1 MVGNILRPL
10 AALLL
15 ALTGRAYATD
25 IRWLSPERGLIKGGN
40 TVYVKGVDFKHTG
53 LGPLTCRFHEKE
65 VPAKVVSTTLLQCV
79 APGAPRPADVS
90 VVVLEDGSRQ
100 LSGAELVYQYYE
112 CDSRECFIG
121 DYVPSDLP
129 LLAPGEEP
137 PSVVEDSASQ
147 EAEQLVEIEDEVEG
161 VADKE
166 EDMGGREVSAW
177 AMPAG
182 DAGVNPEWVEAEVPN
197 VVPPIAA
204 GMAHTPEEQ
213 RAPRVPAYMSEQAL
227 EAPEEQMAA
236 VESVKEGA
244 GEGDVS
250 ASVAAQESES
260 EEAEA
265 VMEDEMVW
273 LAGCVAALLLGLGGV
288 YAVLLQTLGLAG
300 NPVGSFLPEVG
311 VKGDGSQ
318 GYQGVKSNTEDTMI
332 ETEGS
337 SATTSSNM
345 ALERSASSRPNHS
358 GVRKQADLKR
368 YSAYDG
374 EDEAVPLS
382 HLCWLLGSDGP
393 ALQKLQSILADVT
406 AGRIKHTEIV
416 HKLQGLDAQRLL
428 HSESV
433 CAKALVHAGLSVLQA
448 EKVSAEIYRNGVGRD
463 TEPDAPCS
471 PTATPARPVMP
482 MSPAS
487 SNLGSPQVASPR
499 QLSRS
504 SSVEYSFGGASSTS
518 LSSSSIV
525 RDHSGLLDTSLEDA
539 LLRSF
544 TPSPSPQRRGGIPQ
558 DESPSLIQPS
568 GVPFS
573 EHTLSRLNTSGQPA
587 APDKAAH
594 SASFSPGPITCPP
607 PSATSRSSSGFSH
620 MSTPI
625 SDSASPLRK
634 NSGTRPPPSTLMAE
648 VATTTT
654 KTAPLSKGSLAA
666 RNSPVGYK
674 AISSIAKSPVSS
686 PPRPPTTGVPSATFS
701 PMRAPPNT
709 QRAGAAL
716 DMKTLRINKLVVT
729 ARMGDSPTS
738 PSAFPAGTSEEDDW
752 N

>member
-1 MVGNILRPL
+1 
-10 AALLL
+10 
-15 ALTGRAYATD
+15 
-25 IRWLSPERGLIKGGN
+25 
-40 TVYVKGVDFKHTG
+40 
-53 LGPLTCRFHEKE
+53 
-65 VPAKVVSTTLLQCV
+65 
-79 APGAPRPADVS
+79 

-227 EAPEEQMAA
+227 EAPEGYLTPVSFLCSSGCVVDRGSLRCDAKEFCSKPAEQMAA

-318 GYQGVKSNTEDTMI
+318 GYQGVK
-332 ETEGS
+332 
-337 SATTSSNM
+337 
-345 ALERSASSRPNHS
+345 R
-358 GVRKQADLKR
+358 
-368 YSAYDG
+368 
-374 EDEAVPLS
+374 
-382 HLCWLLGSDGP
+382 
-393 ALQKLQSILADVT
+393 
-406 AGRIKHTEIV
+406 
-416 HKLQGLDAQRLL
+416 
-428 HSESV
+428 
-433 CAKALVHAGLSVLQA
+433 
-448 EKVSAEIYRNGVGRD
+448 
-463 TEPDAPCS
+463 
-471 PTATPARPVMP
+471 
-482 MSPAS
+482 
-487 SNLGSPQVASPR
+487 
-499 QLSRS
+499 
-504 SSVEYSFGGASSTS
+504 
-518 LSSSSIV
+518 
-525 RDHSGLLDTSLEDA
+525 
-539 LLRSF
+539 
-544 TPSPSPQRRGGIPQ
+544 
-558 DESPSLIQPS
+558 
-568 GVPFS
+568 
-573 EHTLSRLNTSGQPA
+573 
-587 APDKAAH
+587 
-594 SASFSPGPITCPP
+594 
-607 PSATSRSSSGFSH
+607 
-620 MSTPI
+620 
-625 SDSASPLRK
+625 
-634 NSGTRPPPSTLMAE
+634 
-648 VATTTT
+648 
-654 KTAPLSKGSLAA
+654 
-666 RNSPVGYK
+666 
-674 AISSIAKSPVSS
+674 
-686 PPRPPTTGVPSATFS
+686 
-701 PMRAPPNT
+701 
-709 QRAGAAL
+709 
-716 DMKTLRINKLVVT
+716 
-729 ARMGDSPTS
+729 
-738 PSAFPAGTSEEDDW
+738 
-752 N
+752 